1 MESAKRIDRFL
12 DRIIDYTSYL
22 AVALFLFSWLSVC
35 LEVLRRYFLNRP
47 ILWVVEVTE
56 YILVQIAFLAAAWAL
71 RNEAHVS
78 VDVVVS
84 HFNEKVQAFLHFM
97 TSIIGALVC
106 LILTYYGTVAT
117 WGAYRDNLIIPKQMG
132 MPKYLVMMVIPI
144 GCFLLF
150 GQFIRRTRDAWH
162 GWNVLKNKKA
172 SP

>member
-1 MESAKRIDRFL
+1 MDSASRFDRIL
-12 DRIIDYTSYL
+12 DRIIDYSSYL
-22 AVALFLFSWLSVC
+22 ACALFVFSWLSVC
-35 LEVLRRYFLNRP
+35 AEVLRRYFLNRP

-97 TSIIGALVC
+97 TSIIGTLVC
-106 LILTYYGTVAT
+106 LILTYWGSVAT
-117 WGAYRDNLIIPKQMG
+117 WGAFRENLIIPKQIG

-144 GCFLLF
+144 GFFLLF
-150 GQFIRRTRDAWH
+150 CQFIRRTRAAWD
-162 GWNVLKNKKA
+162 GWKALKNKKA
-172 SP
+172 S